1 MQDIQNKLK
10 LRNQQLNFVNIQI
23 TIAKPHDGSFLV
35 AKLVEDLALSLLYL
49 WLLLWHWFNPW
60 PRNFSKPQVQPKK

>member
-35 AKLVEDLALSLLYL
+35 AKLVEDLALSLL
-49 WLLLWHWFNPW
+49 
-60 PRNFSKPQVQPKK
+60 